1 MQLNVNDTMLY
12 IIYLCPFSL
21 LFCNVYTFLV
31 CYEGDIRLL
40 GGPTVAQGTVEL
52 CIRNQYAA
60 ICGQYWTANDSKV
73 VCRQLGFNNSELSL
87 GVLALCE

>member
-21 LFCNVYTFLV
+21 LFRNVYTFLV

-40 GGPTVAQGTVEL
+40 GGPTVA
-52 CIRNQYAA
+52 
-60 ICGQYWTANDSKV
+60 
-73 VCRQLGFNNSELSL
+73 
-87 GVLALCE
+87 